1 MLYQR
6 YKKFD
11 QSSYSISNVTF
22 YNLFAA
28 ESVRMGR
35 YKVPQTEEVI
45 LCLTDP
51 LTTSEM
57 KRYFNSIHA
66 LKFFKSKFMQQKRKR
81 QYVMPVLTNND
92 FFQQAV
98 FNMEYGR
105 TVLDDKVGGSA
116 AKGLASV
123 VCPLSVFKD
132 DFSISGSSSRF
143 ENNFEFSNNF
153 DSYEEKKERNDENDN
168 ENKNENKNENENQD
182 RNESKKGDLI
192 ICNKDVDDNED
203 NVVGLKVSVR
213 VANGQYFMENLMQ
226 SILTFITLKNNKLK
240 NKNFT
245 DREIILKFD
254 NENKKRENI
263 EKIELLDKKDLSSFS
278 ILFGGDGRILNE
290 HATEIGIRVCAG
302 NNIPIIS
309 VSQNLFL
316 TTTAA
321 IAFLKQKSRTSTT
334 GTYICISF
342 LWLDIL
348 FRIMTFIYFFIGLY
362 LFASRF

>member
-51 LTTSEM
+51 LTSSEM

-116 AKGLASV
+116 AKGFASV
-123 VCPLSVFKD
+123 VCPLSVFKE
-132 DFSISGSSSRF
+132 DFSISGSSMRF

-153 DSYEEKKERNDENDN
+153 DFYEKKNERNDENRSQN
-168 ENKNENKNENENQD
+168 QNQD
-182 RNESKKGDLI
+182 RNENEKSDMI
-192 ICNKDVDDNED
+192 IFNEDVDNNED

-213 VANGQYFMENLMQ
+213 VANGQYFMENLIQ

-240 NKNFT
+240 NRN
-245 DREIILKFD
+245 FD
-254 NENKKRENI
+254 NENKKKENI
-263 EKIELLDKKDLSSFS
+263 EKIELLDMKDLSSFS

-302 NNIPIIS
+302 NNVPTIS
-309 VSQNLFL
+309 VSQNLYL

-321 IAFLKQKSRTSTT
+321 IAFLKQKSRTSTI
-334 GTYICISF
+334 GTYINI
-342 LWLDIL
+342 
-348 FRIMTFIYFFIGLY
+348 
-362 LFASRF
+362 

>member
-51 LTTSEM
+51 LTSSEM

-81 QYVMPVLTNND
+81 QYVMPVLTDNN

-105 TVLDDKVGGSA
+105 TVLDDKVGGLA

-132 DFSISGSSSRF
+132 DFSISGSSMYS
-143 ENNFEFSNNF
+143 ENNFEFSSNF
-153 DSYEEKKERNDENDN
+153 DIYEENNKKNDEDR
-168 ENKNENKNENENQD
+168 NQD
-182 RNESKKGDLI
+182 ENASEKSDIAIFDK
-192 ICNKDVDDNED
+192 NVDVDD
-203 NVVGLKVSVR
+203 VVGLKVSVR
-213 VANGQYFMENLMQ
+213 AANGQYFMENLMQ
-226 SILTFITLKNNKLK
+226 SILTFITLKNKETK
-240 NKNFT
+240 NKNFS
-245 DREIILKFD
+245 ESKIIIKSV
-254 NENKKRENI
+254 NENIKIKDSG
-263 EKIELLDKKDLSSFS
+263 KIELLDKTDLSSFS

-302 NNIPIIS
+302 NNIPSILI
-309 VSQNLFL
+309 SQNLFL
-316 TTTAA
+316 TTAA
-321 IAFLKQKSRTSTT
+321 AVAFLKQKTRTSTI
-334 GTYICISF
+334 GTYI
-342 LWLDIL
+342 
-348 FRIMTFIYFFIGLY
+348 
-362 LFASRF
+362 

>member
-51 LTTSEM
+51 LTSSEM

-123 VCPLSVFKD
+123 VCPLSVFKE
-132 DFSISGSSSRF
+132 DFSISGSSMRF

-153 DSYEEKKERNDENDN
+153 DFYEKKNERNDENRSQN
-168 ENKNENKNENENQD
+168 QNQD
-182 RNESKKGDLI
+182 RNENEKSDMI
-192 ICNKDVDDNED
+192 IFNEDVDNNED

-213 VANGQYFMENLMQ
+213 VANGQYFMENLIQ

-240 NKNFT
+240 NRN
-245 DREIILKFD
+245 FD
-254 NENKKRENI
+254 NENKKKENI
-263 EKIELLDKKDLSSFS
+263 EKIDLLDMKDLSSFS

-302 NNIPIIS
+302 NNVPTIS
-309 VSQNLFL
+309 VSQNLYL

-321 IAFLKQKSRTSTT
+321 IAFLKQKSRTSTI
-334 GTYICISF
+334 GTYINI
-342 LWLDIL
+342 
-348 FRIMTFIYFFIGLY
+348 
-362 LFASRF
+362 

>member
-51 LTTSEM
+51 LTSSEM

-123 VCPLSVFKD
+123 VCPLSVFKE
-132 DFSISGSSSRF
+132 DFSISGSSMRF

-153 DSYEEKKERNDENDN
+153 DFYEKKNERNDENRSQN
-168 ENKNENKNENENQD
+168 QNQD
-182 RNESKKGDLI
+182 RNENEKSDMI
-192 ICNKDVDDNED
+192 IFNEDVDNNED

-213 VANGQYFMENLMQ
+213 VANGQYFMENLIQ

-240 NKNFT
+240 NRN
-245 DREIILKFD
+245 FD
-254 NENKKRENI
+254 NENKKKENI
-263 EKIELLDKKDLSSFS
+263 EKIKLLDKEDLSSFS

-302 NNIPIIS
+302 NNVPTIS
-309 VSQNLFL
+309 VSQNLYL

-321 IAFLKQKSRTSTT
+321 IAFLKQKSRTSTIC
-334 GTYICISF
+334 TYI
-342 LWLDIL
+342 DI
-348 FRIMTFIYFFIGLY
+348 
-362 LFASRF
+362 

>member
-51 LTTSEM
+51 LTSSEM

-123 VCPLSVFKD
+123 VCPLSVFKE
-132 DFSISGSSSRF
+132 DFSISGSSMRF

-153 DSYEEKKERNDENDN
+153 DFYEKKNERNDENRSQN
-168 ENKNENKNENENQD
+168 QNQD
-182 RNESKKGDLI
+182 RNENEKSDMI
-192 ICNKDVDDNED
+192 IFNEDVDNNED

-213 VANGQYFMENLMQ
+213 VANGQYFMENLIQ

-240 NKNFT
+240 NRN
-245 DREIILKFD
+245 FD
-254 NENKKRENI
+254 NENKKKENI
-263 EKIELLDKKDLSSFS
+263 EKIELLDMKDLLSFS

-302 NNIPIIS
+302 NNVPTIS
-309 VSQNLFL
+309 VSQNLHL

-321 IAFLKQKSRTSTT
+321 IAFLKQKSRTSTI
-334 GTYICISF
+334 GTYINI
-342 LWLDIL
+342 
-348 FRIMTFIYFFIGLY
+348 
-362 LFASRF
+362 